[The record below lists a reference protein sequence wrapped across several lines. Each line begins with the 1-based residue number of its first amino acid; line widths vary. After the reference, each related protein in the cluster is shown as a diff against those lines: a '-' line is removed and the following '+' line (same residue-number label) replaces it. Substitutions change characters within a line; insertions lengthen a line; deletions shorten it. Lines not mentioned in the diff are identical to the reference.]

1 MLLIL
6 PLLAGCAGEGAAPQ
20 SPAAPE
26 ALARFNGLYQ
36 GQQIPLG
43 AEPTCRKEP
52 HTVWFRIRDGL
63 VELRTSRHRHSAVQ
77 RPIMTGTVTPQGGI
91 ALDRDESERRA
102 AGQITGNQ
110 LTVTEIPTVSAAQTG
125 SDCTY
130 RYEAVRQGGET
141 P

>member
-20 SPAAPE
+20 GPAAPE

-36 GQQIPLG
+36 GQQIPVG
-43 AEPTCRKEP
+43 TAANCRKEP

-77 RPIMTGTVTPQGGI
+77 RPVMTGTVTPHGEI
-91 ALDRDESERRA
+91 ALDRDGSERRA
-102 AGQITGNQ
+102 AGRIAGDR
-110 LTVTEIPTVSAAQTG
+110 LSAAEIPTVNAAQTG
-125 SDCTY
+125 DGCSY
-130 RYEAVRQGGET
+130 RYEAARMGGGAS
-141 P
+141 